1 MKKLVLTS
9 LAAVFAVSTAQ
20 AANVINDNPLYR
32 PSEGKFY
39 SITGL
44 ESHSERTNNWTASE
58 EFGMGIT
65 DKLAVRV
72 GTSLTETEWF
82 DHTNWNEMTFA
93 LDYRMLDMGNWKAD
107 VYGVYGIS
115 PIWNANGFLE
125 ELDTRYDWTVGV
137 RAGYMTDMW
146 TVAGHVEFDYANSE
160 SFNWGDEGLHRMI
173 AGVDGFLS
181 LSPEFALLAGAEYT
195 GYLDD
200 RLPDNMGRW
209 TGKLGFNYNMC
220 DNAYVGAYI
229 SGEMAHSTGDWELAD
244 GFGFGAKFGVQ
255 F

>member
-1 MKKLVLTS
+1 MKKIFLTS
-9 LAAVFAVSTAQ
+9 LVAVFAASGAQ
-20 AANVINDNPLYR
+20 AATMINDNPLYR
-32 PSEGKFY
+32 PGAKQFY
-39 SITGL
+39 SVTGL
-44 ESHSERTNNWTASE
+44 ESHSENTNAWTASE
-58 EFGMGIT
+58 DFGYGFT

-72 GTSLTETEWF
+72 GTSLSESNWF
-82 DHTNWNEMTFA
+82 DHTTWNEMTFA

-107 VYGVYGIS
+107 VYGVYGVA

-125 ELDTRYDWTVGV
+125 EVDTGYNWTIGA

-160 SFNWGDEGLHRMI
+160 SFNWGDDGLHRMI

-195 GYLDD
+195 GVLDD
-200 RLPDNMGRW
+200 GVKNAGVW
-209 TGKLGFNYNMC
+209 TGKLGFNYNINT
-220 DNAYVGAYI
+220 NAFVGAYI
-229 SGEMAHSTGDWELAD
+229 TGEMAHATGDWELAD